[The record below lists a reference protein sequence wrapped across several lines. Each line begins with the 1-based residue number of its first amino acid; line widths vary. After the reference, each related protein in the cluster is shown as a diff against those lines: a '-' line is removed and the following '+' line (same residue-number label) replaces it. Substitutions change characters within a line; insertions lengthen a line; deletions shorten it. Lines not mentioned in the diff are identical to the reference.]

1 MGPFQRILKN
11 LGAMFAGKLIS
22 IIQQVVIP
30 PIFIYLY
37 STAEFGEWL
46 ALSGAVSALAMLN
59 FGVQTYMNQDL
70 AVRFQRGETQGY
82 HIRQSTALRLLIG
95 VVVTVAVLLLTFF
108 VIPFD
113 TLLKLHISRAAA
125 QWTLYLLAL
134 QVLFMILFGYLSGI
148 FMGVAL
154 AHRGAHW
161 NNAQALASS
170 GGLLAGVL
178 LHAPFP
184 ALAGIQLACL
194 LICSVGVLIDLR
206 RTAPQV
212 FPSLR
217 YWDGPAVK
225 DILKGSGYFGLIEM
239 STFLTYSAPLL
250 LLIRFAGP
258 VAVAAFGLMRTIFSM
273 CRQVLAMFTQSM
285 GPEITNLFG
294 RRDWPALTRLY
305 DYSERLV
312 FFLISL
318 INLSVLMLSPVII
331 TLWVHK
337 KAVAGA
343 PHHNVSEL
351 FALYPYV
358 LSSALSIVI
367 SLKEHKF
374 QFQFSTNTHIEL
386 AKVMFLSYLAMDI
399 VSVGTIRYGGVTGFL
414 WTWLAIETLQV
425 VRLVGLNQ
433 KLFAHI
439 QKIDTV
445 YITRLAVLSLVG
457 LFATFAVLRHSATL
471 PLITQALISIVA
483 ALVIGGISWQVFRV
497 REVFSSMVGRFTKR
511 FA

>member
-22 IIQQVVIP
+22 IIQQVVVP

-37 STAEFGEWL
+37 GVAAYGEWFV
-46 ALSGAVSALAMLN
+46 LSGAVTALSMLN

-82 HIRQSTALRLLIG
+82 HIRQSTALRLLLG
-95 VVVTVAVLLLTFF
+95 VIAAAAVLLLIFF

-113 TLLKLHISRAAA
+113 TQHKLHISRAAA

-154 AHRGAHW
+154 AHRGGHW

-178 LHAPFP
+178 FHAPFP

-194 LICSVGVLIDLR
+194 LLCSVGVLIDLR
-206 RTAPQV
+206 RTAPQA

-239 STFLTYSAPLL
+239 STFLTYSAPSLL
-250 LLIRFAGP
+250 LNLFVGP
-258 VAVAAFGLMRTIFSM
+258 EAVAAFALMRTIFSM

-285 GPEITNLFG
+285 GPEITNLVG
-294 RRDWPALTRLY
+294 RRDWPALSRLY

-386 AKVMFLSYLAMDI
+386 AKIMFLSYLAMDVI
-399 VSVGTIRYGGVTGFL
+399 SVGTIRYGGVTGFL

-445 YITRLAVLSLVG
+445 YITRLAVLSLAG

-471 PLITQALISIVA
+471 PLIIQSLISILA
-483 ALVIGGISWQVFRV
+483 ALVIGGVSWQVFRV
-497 REVFSSMVGRFTKR
+497 REVFFSMVGRFTKR

>member
-22 IIQQVVIP
+22 IIQQVVVP

-37 STAEFGEWL
+37 GVAAYGEWFV
-46 ALSGAVSALAMLN
+46 LSGAVTALSMLN

-82 HIRQSTALRLLIG
+82 HIRQSTALRLLLG
-95 VVVTVAVLLLTFF
+95 VIAAAAVLLLIFF

-113 TLLKLHISRAAA
+113 TQHKLHISRAAA

-154 AHRGAHW
+154 AHRGGHW

-178 LHAPFP
+178 FHAPFP

-194 LICSVGVLIDLR
+194 LLCSVGVLIDLR
-206 RTAPQV
+206 RTAPQA

-239 STFLTYSAPLL
+239 STFLTYSAPSLL
-250 LLIRFAGP
+250 LNLFVGP
-258 VAVAAFGLMRTIFSM
+258 EAVAAFALMRTIFSM

-285 GPEITNLFG
+285 GPEITNLVG

-386 AKVMFLSYLAMDI
+386 AKIMFLSYLAMDVI
-399 VSVGTIRYGGVTGFL
+399 SVGTIRYGGVTGFL

-445 YITRLAVLSLVG
+445 YITRLAVLSLAG

-471 PLITQALISIVA
+471 PLITQSLISILA
-483 ALVIGGISWQVFRV
+483 ALVIGGVSWQVFRV
-497 REVFSSMVGRFTKR
+497 REVFFSMMGRFTKR